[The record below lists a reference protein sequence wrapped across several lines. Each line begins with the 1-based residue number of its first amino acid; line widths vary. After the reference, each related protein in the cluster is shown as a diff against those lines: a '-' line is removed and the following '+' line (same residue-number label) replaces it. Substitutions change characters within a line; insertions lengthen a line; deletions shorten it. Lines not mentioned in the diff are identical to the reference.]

1 MNKRLVFTLVL
12 ILLLGT
18 LAPAQSDRRMRPGLL
33 NSLRFGLHMA
43 EDNLFEARFILRQ
56 KGELGLS
63 AAQQKKVEDL
73 MLAYEE
79 GAIRAGSDIKVLEL
93 KFAALLRAGG
103 VDRREMERQARAIGG
118 KRTDLQVNHLN
129 YLLDVRAVL
138 NPEQVRKLEK
148 MKRSLA
154 PFPFHGRPGEKDR
167 PVMAPPPPGGDDE
180 PEPDGT
186 EG

>member
-1 MNKRLVFTLVL
+1 MNKRLALTLVL

-18 LAPAQSDRRMRPGLL
+18 LAPAQSGRRMRPGPL

-56 KGELGLS
+56 KGELALS
-63 AAQQKKVEDL
+63 AAQQKKIEDL

-93 KFAALLRAGG
+93 KFATLLRAAG
-103 VDRREMERQARAIGG
+103 VDRREMERQARAIGN

-138 NPEQVRKLEK
+138 TPEQVQKLEK
-148 MKRSLA
+148 LKRSFA
-154 PFPFHGRPGEKDR
+154 PLPFHGRPGAKER
-167 PVMAPPPPGGDDE
+167 PGMAPPPPAGDDE
-180 PEPDGT
+180 PEPDEI

>member
-1 MNKRLVFTLVL
+1 MNKRFVFTLVM
-12 ILLLGT
+12 ILLLGAM
-18 LAPAQSDRRMRPGLL
+18 APAQSDRRMRPGLV

-43 EDNLFEARFILRQ
+43 EDNLFEARFILHQ

-63 AAQQKKVEDL
+63 APQQKKIEDL

-93 KFAALLRAGG
+93 KFATLLRSAG

-138 NPEQVRKLEK
+138 TPEQVQKLEK

-154 PFPFHGRPGEKDR
+154 PFPFRGRPGAKDR
-167 PVMAPPPPGGDDE
+167 PGMAPPPPAGDDE
-180 PEPDGT
+180 PEPDED